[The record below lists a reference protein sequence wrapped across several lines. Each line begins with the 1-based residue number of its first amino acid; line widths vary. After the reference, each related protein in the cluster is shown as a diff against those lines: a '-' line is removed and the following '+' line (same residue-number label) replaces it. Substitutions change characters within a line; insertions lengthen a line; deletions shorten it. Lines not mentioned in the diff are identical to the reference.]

1 MKGEIYLSHKSI
13 TLSLAIL
20 LLALL
25 SIFFV
30 SQNYIF
36 DRNNRVEKTLDSLAL
51 SIKKDDW
58 VLAEQLF
65 NDLDILWSKGK
76 YLIAINNA
84 DQDFSEMRAAINKL
98 EGAIE
103 TKDQSS
109 ALQISKEIN
118 DNWKNFRRIIP
129 EP

>member
-13 TLSLAIL
+13 TLSLSIL